1 MPYRRQ
7 LLSQRLKRWT
17 HQLRKQ
23 IQHQPLYRQ
32 QAEQLV
38 QRQRQP
44 PNLLNSRSKRQ
55 QQERYLSQR
64 PIQPRLR

>member
-7 LLSQRLKRWT
+7 LLSQRLKRWM
-17 HQLRKQ
+17 HQLQKQ
-23 IQHQPLYRQ
+23 FQHQPPYRQ

-38 QRQRQP
+38 LCQCQP
-44 PNLLNSRSKRQ
+44 PNLLNPRSKRQ
-55 QQERYLSQR
+55 QQETYLSQR